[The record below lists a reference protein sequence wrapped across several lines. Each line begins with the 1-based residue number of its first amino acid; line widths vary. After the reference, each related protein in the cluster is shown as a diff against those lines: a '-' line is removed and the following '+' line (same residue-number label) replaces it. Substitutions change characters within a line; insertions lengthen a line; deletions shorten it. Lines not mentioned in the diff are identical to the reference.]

1 MAEPLP
7 PKWVMSFM
15 DGPLNFEWAYTS
27 FFQVRSVQRRGNKY
41 QLLASYKLHRNILDD
56 THNPNLQSKFTFYT
70 KTVVLLL
77 LYRYIGINFK
87 SGKKD

>member
-1 MAEPLP
+1 MADPLP

-15 DGPLNFEWAYTS
+15 DGPLHFEWAYTS

-56 THNPNLQSKFTFYT
+56 RHTTLTCKVSLLFTQKQWYFCYSIDT
-70 KTVVLLL
+70 
-77 LYRYIGINFK
+77 
-87 SGKKD
+87 